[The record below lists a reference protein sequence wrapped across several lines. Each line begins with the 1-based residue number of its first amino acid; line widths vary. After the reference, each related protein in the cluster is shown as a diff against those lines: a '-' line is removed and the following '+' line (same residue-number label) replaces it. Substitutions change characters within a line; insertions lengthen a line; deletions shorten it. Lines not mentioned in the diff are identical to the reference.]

1 MKTMTRQQRRKLERK
16 YEKSLKER
24 INFIKNNKWSDNPVE
39 GTEQIK
45 QYLLSYYKNN
55 PLNI

>member
-1 MKTMTRQQRRKLERK
+1 MKTMTRQQRRKLERE

-39 GTEQIK
+39 GTKQIA